1 MMMAT
6 TDRPVC
12 HHRRVFRGGYPL
24 WALHAVLIAPAIH
37 PLDVIR
43 PVHIRPL
50 GVSRRW
56 QMFVVI
62 GSRPREVALSE
73 VGVYKLHMVSLGAVV
88 VVGLLGEG
96 TGFFLLCSPARFV
109 LLWCHGVQIDLHVP
123 RRGVVFAA
131 DMLLFPIIQAHA
143 ATPPSF
149 LRVCAVTG
157 LHTGH
162 FNSRMPSGTSLFHG
176 LSLNLLLV
184 YQPIAAPRPQQKFS
198 PAPPETGL
206 ASTGKAAPLS
216 RRDRIRS
223 SDCRCLRQDRCEHLF
238 SRRLVETLVHLEPV
252 GAAPQL
258 VGGA

>member
-1 MMMAT
+1 MMAA

-12 HHRRVFRGGYPL
+12 HHRCVLRGSYPL
-24 WALHAVLIAPAIH
+24 RALHAVLIAPAIH
-37 PLDVIR
+37 PLNVIR

-56 QMFVVI
+56 QMIVVI

-96 TGFFLLCSPARFV
+96 AGFFLLCSPARLV
-109 LLWCHGVQIDLHVP
+109 LLRCHGVQIDLHVP

-149 LRVCAVTG
+149 MCI
-157 LHTGH
+157 
-162 FNSRMPSGTSLFHG
+162 P
-176 LSLNLLLV
+176 
-184 YQPIAAPRPQQKFS
+184 PS
-198 PAPPETGL
+198 PACIRAISTVVCRQAHPCFMACLLTYCWYTSPLRPLGRNENSLRHRRKQVSLQPARPRRSHGATASGRQIVVFSIKIGASIFSL
-206 ASTGKAAPLS
+206 AAS
-216 RRDRIRS
+216 
-223 SDCRCLRQDRCEHLF
+223 
-238 SRRLVETLVHLEPV
+238 
-252 GAAPQL
+252 
-258 VGGA
+258 